1 METSANIEAKIDKLV
16 FGGQG
21 LGRVDGRVV
30 FAWNALPGETVRL
43 NPIIKKKKD
52 FIEGVGE
59 LIGDSS
65 PHRTTPK
72 EDHFLSCS
80 PWQIMDWETEQEW
93 KTAIAKETYERLG
106 GITFESLTIIGD
118 ETNQYGYR
126 NKMEYALVEKPDG
139 TASIASF
146 ERATHRIRAITPC
159 LLPYPALNNAAQKVL
174 AWMDAEKMPARIFK
188 SIIIRAN
195 RKGEA
200 VAVLF
205 SLDPVAPKTPPPLD
219 AQLLGVQMYL
229 SNPKSPA
236 STADKLLFTAGAND
250 LTEAI
255 FEKTFHYGALSFFQV
270 NLPMYERA
278 LVDIQKYIPKDHT
291 LVDFYGGTGSIGLS
305 VDSTAPLTIVDSN
318 AESIEYAKKNIAALK
333 RGDATAVCAP
343 AEKVLEYITSD
354 AILLLDPP
362 RAGMHP
368 KVVKKILEVLP
379 PTIIYLSCNISTQA
393 RDLALLKDFYTISFS
408 QLYNFFPRTP
418 HIEGLVVLKKK

>member
-1 METSANIEAKIDKLV
+1 MDNLESCIIEKLV

-21 LGRVDGRVV
+21 LGRMSGKVV
-30 FAWNALPGETVRL
+30 FAWNALPGETVQL
-43 NPIIKKKKD
+43 NPITKKKKD

-59 LIGDSS
+59 IIGNSS
-65 PHRTTPK
+65 PHRITPK
-72 EDHFLSCS
+72 EEHFLSCS
-80 PWQIMDWETEQEW
+80 PWQIMDWDTEQEW
-93 KTAIAKETYERLG
+93 KTAIAKETYERLA
-106 GITFESLTIIGD
+106 GITLDTLSIIG
-118 ETNQYGYR
+118 EEEHQYDYR
-126 NKMEYALVEKPDG
+126 NKMEYALIEKPDG
-139 TASIASF
+139 TAGIASF
-146 ERATHRIRAITPC
+146 ERATHYIRGITPC
-159 LLPYPALNNAAQKVL
+159 LLAYPTLNEVVEKVL
-174 AWMDAEKMPARIFK
+174 TWMDAEKLPARIFK

-205 SLDPVAPKTPPPLD
+205 SLDPIAPKSPPPLD
-219 AQLLGVQMYL
+219 ANLLGVQIYV

-236 STADKLLFTAGAND
+236 STADKLLFTAGANE
-250 LTEAI
+250 LTETV

-278 LVDIQKYIPKDHT
+278 LFDIQKHIPKDQA

-305 VDSTAPLTIVDSN
+305 INTNTPLTIVDSN
-318 AESIEYAKKNIAALK
+318 AESIDYAKKNITALK
-333 RGDATAVCAP
+333 RDNAAAVCAP
-343 AEKVLEYITSD
+343 AEKVVEHITES
-354 AILLLDPP
+354 ATLLLDPP

-379 PTIIYLSCNISTQA
+379 HTIIYLSCNISTQA
-393 RDLALLKDFYTISFS
+393 RDLSLLKDFYTITFS